1 MVKDFDEEGRPP
13 KIDMSKIF
21 NNEYNTSEHAS
32 EKYFKENLKNVEF
45 VGQMFKTDFQ
55 NGLSTSNK
63 ADLEWREREWGNN
76 HLPPEKENSILEH
89 ILNCFEDPMLRI
101 LLIASIVS
109 LAIGVAK
116 DGLKTGWIEGTAI

>member
-1 MVKDFDEEGRPP
+1 MQETSDLNEKLLVKDFDEGKPP

-63 ADLEWREREWGNN
+63 ADLEWREREWETTTYPQRKRT
-76 HLPPEKENSILEH
+76 LY
-89 ILNCFEDPMLRI
+89 
-101 LLIASIVS
+101 
-109 LAIGVAK
+109 
-116 DGLKTGWIEGTAI
+116 